1 MFNFNIRIYTISE
14 ENINTR
20 CIKKVGKKW
29 NKDFFFIL
37 LFEESFECL
46 QTTAIKAINQ
56 NSFYS
61 LQTIL
66 GYISE
71 HAVFSSSQK
80 GKNYAIKTQ
89 ALENRSS
96 SYLTEQE
103 DVECH
108 LESRKRYTKIYI

>member
-1 MFNFNIRIYTISE
+1 MGKNG
-14 ENINTR
+14 
-20 CIKKVGKKW
+20 IKI
-29 NKDFFFIL
+29 FFIL

>member
-1 MFNFNIRIYTISE
+1 MGKNGINIFLY
-14 ENINTR
+14 
-20 CIKKVGKKW
+20 CCLK
-29 NKDFFFIL
+29 
-37 LFEESFECL
+37 SFECL

-66 GYISE
+66 DYISE
-71 HAVFSSSQK
+71 RAVFFSSQK

-89 ALENRSS
+89 ALENQSS